1 MADQGSGRP
10 ENSKYP
16 KDSRDPA
23 DPRNPK
29 NLNHPGYSAD
39 SPDSDNAARSG
50 SWSNYAPSEPAPES
64 STTREPGTSN
74 SGLDATIPAQPRK
87 LDENPR
93 RSLSG
98 RLVYLP
104 GVVVGNDYILNDLLG
119 RGGMG
124 VVFSATH
131 RIMGKKFALKLLAPE
146 LMTAEN
152 WQRFQREARALSRL
166 SHPSIVQIYN
176 MGVDRETTPFYVME
190 LLEGEPLSQIL
201 KTNGPLSEKD
211 ALSCFTAIAEALAAA
226 HKQKIIHRDIKPAN
240 IVVGRD
246 EAGKVVFKLVDFG
259 LARLIDEKEKVLF
272 NDEQNKQ
279 ALTALG
285 QVFGSP
291 FYMSPEQCRGV
302 DLDSRT
308 DIYSFGCSLFEAL
321 TAHVPLAGETPYE
334 TFILHQSKVP
344 PKLSTV
350 FPDGKFSEGIEL
362 AVEKM
367 LAKSPL
373 MRYQSMDEILHDF
386 ARLNAGR
393 AILDQTKE
401 SGTAGEKLYQVSSQA
416 FFEPSESASSS
427 DDQVIRRVEAFVSRA
442 VFRNFLVALV
452 IGALLL
458 AAFYVFKPISDKPTN
473 KVSDQFLVP
482 SGPGNGID
490 RERAKVLEDA
500 ELERNFHNSSDQVGQ
515 KPFSLTVERMDNR
528 HARLVWDEDDCAPIF
543 IGSSRRQDKKE
554 RLNGSVF
561 QKEVQWPIRIVLC
574 PAESGTEFLKEFKD
588 GEVGDFELISVMS
601 SKDWKQVFDQ
611 LDEWPKLDML
621 HFHRCNVDQSFYDF
635 LSRRV
640 LSLLEIHEGN
650 IDLAK
655 IAKMPSFR
663 TLKDFSLEG
672 SEQMKISLPPALIA
686 ALAKSTALRQ
696 VKLRSTAVTMEQFK
710 AILANP
716 HIFLVE
722 VEGLPFS
729 DADFRW
735 LLDRKIFYLRLS
747 KSDLSEEQIRLIQAI
762 APKRKKL
769 NQQIHFVDDD

>member
-1 MADQGSGRP
+1 MANQGSGRP
-10 ENSKYP
+10 PNP
-16 KDSRDPA
+16 KDSE
-23 DPRNPK
+23 N
-29 NLNHPGYSAD
+29 
-39 SPDSDNAARSG
+39 
-50 SWSNYAPSEPAPES
+50 SNSEPRPES
-64 STTREPGTSN
+64 TSTHVPGTSR
-74 SGLDATIPAQPRK
+74 SSSDATIPAQPRK

-211 ALSCFTAIAEALAAA
+211 ALTCFTAIAEALAAA

-246 EAGKVVFKLVDFG
+246 EAGKLVFKLVDFG
-259 LARLIDEKEKVLF
+259 LARLIDEKEKGLF
-272 NDEQNKQ
+272 NDERNKQ

-321 TAHVPLAGETPYE
+321 TAQVPLAGETPYE

-344 PKLSTV
+344 PKLSAV
-350 FPDGKFSEGIEL
+350 FPEGKFSEGIEL

-386 ARLNAGR
+386 ARLRAGR

-401 SGTAGEKLYQVSSQA
+401 SDASAGEKLYQASSQA
-416 FFEPSESASSS
+416 FFEPSESASPS
-427 DDQVIRRVEAFVSRA
+427 DDQVSSGVEAFVSRA
-442 VFRNFLVALV
+442 IFRNFLVALV
-452 IGALLL
+452 IGALVF
-458 AAFYVFKPISDKPTN
+458 AALYVFRPISDKPTN
-473 KVSDQFLVP
+473 KVSDHFVMP
-482 SGPGNGID
+482 FGSVDGTGRD
-490 RERAKVLEDA
+490 RNKALEGAALD
-500 ELERNFHNSSDQVGQ
+500 RKFHNSSSQVSR
-515 KPFSLTVERMDNR
+515 KPFSLDVK
-528 HARLVWDEDDCAPIF
+528 RLGGGLATLTWNI
-543 IGSSRRQDKKE
+543 DKKAP
-554 RLNGSVF
+554 RTICSVSDKYADRQKELENSF
-561 QKEVQWPIRIVLC
+561 VQKEVHFPVRIVFR
-574 PAESGTEFLKEFKD
+574 PGDSGVEFLKVFRKR
-588 GEVGDFELISVMS
+588 EVGDLEVRGVEGSVQ
-601 SKDWKQVFDQ
+601 WKQLFEQ
-611 LDEWPKLDML
+611 LNQRPELQIL
-621 HFHRCNVDQSFYDF
+621 HFRDCTVDQSFYDF
-635 LSRRV
+635 LSKRN
-640 LSLLEIHEGN
+640 LYLLELYGGN
-650 IDLAK
+650 IDLIR
-655 IAKMPSFR
+655 IAQMPSFKNVR
-663 TLKDFSLEG
+663 NFFLVNSQTKTPKE
-672 SEQMKISLPPALIA
+672 LPPELILALSE
-686 ALAKSTALRQ
+686 STKIRQ
-696 VKLRSTAVTMEQFK
+696 VKFIFSALTMKQLKE
-710 AILANP
+710 IMANP
-716 HIFLVE
+716 YIYELE
-722 VEGLPFS
+722 VKGLTWS
-729 DADFRW
+729 DADLRW
-735 LLDRKIFYLRLS
+735 ILRLRETRLTKLRLL
-747 KSDLSEEQIRLIQAI
+747 KSDLSQSQIKLVESKVKRSPQDGQLVKLVELVE
-762 APKRKKL
+762 PK
-769 NQQIHFVDDD
+769 